1 MFRHFYILIA
11 ILLVA
16 ACSTTP
22 EPTPSPTQ
30 TPPPTL
36 TPTRTPPPEPTALP
50 SIQEL
55 TRASDPSQQ
64 AFLSVVH
71 AADTP
76 IFDVYVE
83 RLAIATNLNFG
94 QRTEPSGIVAGDYF
108 LRVVPNGMRPD
119 AGEILF
125 EAPVTF
131 QGQDSLILV
140 FTGTEDALSMSAF
153 PRQRDA
159 LDRDQ
164 SRITVIQAMPG
175 LPPISITQ
183 AGSPLVAPLE
193 FGSMTAPITVAAG
206 PVVLDFQSG
215 ATTLTTYSQNLLERN
230 SYALVLA
237 GDIASPTI
245 IELRNNVPGLANIRA
260 VNASASLGAIDVYI
274 NGEAIASNLDFTR
287 MSDRISR
294 TAQPSTVEVYEAGAD
309 RNAVEPLLTDQ
320 LTANNDDYITLLFMG
335 TAEDLRLVPYLEDVS
350 LTQPDEARVTF
361 VNSLPTAPRVRI
373 DTQSRPLTEVGEIGY
388 AQPPRP
394 VDLATGAWRFTWIE
408 VEGNQPVELVELA
421 DNVLFEPGRSYLYLL
436 TGRIEEPPVILS
448 DNIGFVE
455 EQVDPELEVIQQPTP
470 ETRTRIRYINAIK
483 GGLPL
488 SMALDDQTIV
498 TDLPYGASSEAIA
511 VVPGDHT
518 MDAIFGSTG
527 ENVANTAVTL
537 ENGNRYTVVT
547 YGFGTDPV
555 EILVIDDTPLELDSN
570 SPHLRLMNLSM
581 AAETNMNLGIAAM
594 ALTDT
599 PTNLFTES
607 PQTENFRQSLAF
619 GIETIPNITNVNRRS
634 VSAVALAPLGLHGLY
649 VIDAGLNQI
658 ATTIHQVDLQ
668 PGTHYDVIVFQN
680 LDSMLVEGFA
690 VPYPTG

>member
-1 MFRHFYILIA
+1 MFRHFFILIT

-16 ACSTTP
+16 ACSSTP

-36 TPTRTPPPEPTALP
+36 TPTRTPPPEPTPLP
-50 SIQEL
+50 SVQEL

-71 AADTP
+71 AADAP

-108 LRVVPNGMRPD
+108 LRVVPNGFRPD

-125 EAPVTF
+125 ETQVTF
-131 QGQDSLILV
+131 QGRDSLILV
-140 FTGTEDALSMSAF
+140 FTGTEDALSMTAYS
-153 PRQRDA
+153 RQLDA
-159 LDRDQ
+159 LDREQ
-164 SRITVIQAMPG
+164 SRITVIQAMSG

-206 PVVLDFQSG
+206 PVALEFQSG

-245 IELRNNVPGLANIRA
+245 IELRNSVPGLANIRA
-260 VNASASLGAIDVYI
+260 VNASATLGAIDVFI
-274 NGEAIASNLDFTR
+274 NGEAVASGLEFTR
-287 MSDRISR
+287 ISDRMSR

-309 RNAVEPLLTDQ
+309 RNATEPLLTDQ
-320 LTANNDDYITLLFMG
+320 LTTNNDDFVTLLLMG
-335 TAEDLRLVPYLEDVS
+335 TADDLRLVPYLEDVS
-350 LTQPDEARVTF
+350 LTQPEEARVAF
-361 VNSLPTAPRVRI
+361 VNSLPTAPQVWI
-373 DTQSRPLTEVGEIGY
+373 DTQNRRLTEVGELSY
-388 AQPPRP
+388 AQSPRP
-394 VDLATGAWRFTWIE
+394 VDLDAGAWRFTWIK
-408 VEGNQPVELVELA
+408 VEGNEPVELVELA

-436 TGRIEEPPVILS
+436 TGRIEEPPIILS

-455 EQVDPELEVIQQPTP
+455 EQIDPEPEVIQQPVP
-470 ETRTRIRYINAIK
+470 ENRTRIRYINAIK

-488 SMALDDQTIV
+488 TMVFDNQPAV
-498 TDLPYGASSEAIA
+498 TELAYGNSSEAIPIA
-511 VVPGDHT
+511 PGDHT
-518 MDAIFGSTG
+518 IDAIFGSTG
-527 ENVANTAVTL
+527 ENVADTAVTL
-537 ENGNRYTVVT
+537 ETGNQYTVVT

-555 EILVIDDTPLELDSN
+555 EILVIDDSPLELESN

-581 AAETNMNLGIAAM
+581 AAETNMNLGIAAI

-599 PTNLFTES
+599 PINLFTES

-658 ATTIHQVDLQ
+658 AASIHQVDLQ
-668 PGTHYDVIVFQN
+668 PGTHYDVIVYQN